1 MIKIT
6 EESLIKLHKKLQELS
21 GGDNGVRDFGLISSA
36 VSAPFQTFGG
46 VELYPTITEKG
57 ARLGY
62 SLIKNH
68 AFIDGNK
75 RIGILATLVFL
86 EVNGVKIRPTV
97 NEVIKMGLSVASS
110 QTSYEDYLNWINSLI

>member
-1 MIKIT
+1 MINVF
-6 EESLIKLHKKLQELS
+6 LIKLHKKLQELS

-46 VELYPTITEKG
+46 VELYSSITEKG
-57 ARLGY
+57 AGLGY

-110 QTSYEDYLNWINSLI
+110 ENSYEGYLNWINSLI